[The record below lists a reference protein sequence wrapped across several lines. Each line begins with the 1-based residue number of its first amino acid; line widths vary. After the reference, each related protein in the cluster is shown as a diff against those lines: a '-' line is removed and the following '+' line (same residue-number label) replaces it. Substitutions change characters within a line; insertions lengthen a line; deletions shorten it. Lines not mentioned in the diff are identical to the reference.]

1 MLEIAAAST
10 SGTAWTRSVPTSF
23 TADRPGVEHQ
33 QRDHDDRAGA
43 DAGDAD
49 QQAAEG
55 ADQQGRDRPDR
66 AGPRV
71 GVVPRRGPGAG

>member
-10 SGTAWTRSVPTSF
+10 SGTACTRSVPTSF

-33 QRDHDDRAGA
+33 QGDHDHRAGA
-43 DAGDAD
+43 DAGDAHE
-49 QQAAEG
+49 QAAEG

-66 AGPRV
+66 RV
-71 GVVPRRGPGAG
+71 LVLDVGRRTGPGAG